1 MSSIYSYGSKMKTLT
16 KKQQTIARGRPR
28 SFDPDKA
35 LDRAVRVFWRKGYEG
50 ASLTDLTKA
59 MGINRPSLY
68 AAFGDKE
75 ALFRK
80 VLDRYTSGPVNY
92 VREALNQPT
101 ARGVA
106 ERLLLGTA
114 EQMCDARNP
123 AGCLLVQGALVTGH
137 TADSVRCEVNSRRR
151 AGQIALQQ
159 RLRHAKKEGDLPRD
173 ADPAVLARYLMT
185 VTNGMSVQAAG
196 GASGKDLRKVAE
208 TALKAWPGSD
218 S

>member
-1 MSSIYSYGSKMKTLT
+1 MTGRTKTPT
-16 KKQQTIARGRPR
+16 KKKPLPARGRPR

-35 LDRAVRVFWRKGYEG
+35 LDRALRVFWRKGYEG
-50 ASLTDLTKA
+50 ASLSDLTKA

-92 VREALNQPT
+92 VREASNQPT

-123 AGCLLVQGALVTGH
+123 TGCLLVQAALVSGH
-137 TADSVRCEVNSRRR
+137 TADSVRRELNSRRH

-159 RLRHAKKEGDLPRD
+159 RLRRAKREGDLSAD
-173 ADPAVLARYLMT
+173 ADPAALARYLMT

-196 GASGKDLRKVAE
+196 GASRRDLKKVAE
-208 TALKAWPGSD
+208 TALRAWPGPD
-218 S
+218 T